1 MCLHE
6 RLVQLLAL
14 EVQVTGRSYHAQD
27 HEGVPHESI
36 RRASIEEVRELDE
49 AQEVEG
55 LRVGLEIEE
64 IPDRR
69 ERSGMGHVQPGHGW
83 GLVVGS
89 IFQRTVEL
97 PDVPGLVRRGEHTLV
112 QEGHQDVGLLEVP
125 VLVRGLA

>member
-1 MCLHE
+1 M
-6 RLVQLLAL
+6 RRITKAFR
-14 EVQVTGRSYHAQD
+14 T
-27 HEGVPHESI
+27 
-36 RRASIEEVRELDE
+36 RASGAHPLRRSVNSTR
-49 AQEVEG
+49 

-69 ERSGMGHVQPGHGW
+69 EWSGMGHVQPGHGW

-89 IFQRTVEL
+89 IFQGTVEL